1 MFGSSDKNFAIV
13 FLVHIGFICISAMF
27 APTVVKN
34 YASGLYSDY
43 NQAAEYYEDS
53 REYYDQVSAEFAAAA
68 ENAFAE
74 IMSLVAFC
82 IFCSAA
88 LSLVFT
94 VGALCFLQKH
104 AERVI
109 KVSVIFTIVW
119 FFGLGL
125 LVLASTPTIDT
136 NSGGYYYADN
146 VDNMPIAIFF
156 FVVAAIYVCYAFSF
170 WKDIPFAASTIT
182 TGVTACRANL
192 GVFSFAF
199 VSPMLNFITVILQC
213 MSILT
218 LLSWVGIFDK
228 IEDSSDTATFVAY
241 LVTFFWLVSLYWTSE
256 VIKVRAMKM
265 PELYLNLTI
274 LIIIIYFHCRIFQQS
289 L

>member
-1 MFGSSDKNFAIV
+1 
-13 FLVHIGFICISAMF
+13 
-27 APTVVKN
+27 
-34 YASGLYSDY
+34 
-43 NQAAEYYEDS
+43 
-53 REYYDQVSAEFAAAA
+53 
-68 ENAFAE
+68 
-74 IMSLVAFC
+74 
-82 IFCSAA
+82 
-88 LSLVFT
+88 
-94 VGALCFLQKH
+94 
-104 AERVI
+104 
-109 KVSVIFTIVW
+109 
-119 FFGLGL
+119 
-125 LVLASTPTIDT
+125 
-136 NSGGYYYADN
+136 
-146 VDNMPIAIFF
+146 
-156 FVVAAIYVCYAFSF
+156 VAAIYVCYVFSF

-289 L
+289 P